1 MDIKTY
7 NKRFFII
14 LRFLKFIKCTQPG
27 CVGLI
32 TEENNLN
39 IHVFI
44 ELDVRDSS
52 NMANTMEYRLNDFPT
67 SLELGKKYR

>member
-1 MDIKTY
+1 ME
-7 NKRFFII
+7 
-14 LRFLKFIKCTQPG
+14 CTQPG
-27 CVGLI
+27 YIGLI

-39 IHVFI
+39 IHVLI

-52 NMANTMEYRLNDFPT
+52 NLANTMECRLNDFPT